1 MVVSR
6 VLSSVSRSVGRRA
19 LQLSASQQHQV
30 PLLSNQLHS
39 LAYESRNKMVT
50 SQIPLLNHSAFNS
63 VHFQRFGMSSSATPQ
78 PTDKEHGSTTDV
90 DPTNAKVSDQTEAT
104 DQNSE
109 SGSFS
114 ESKTTMSQTAKR
126 RRSTK
131 RTAFS
136 DSDSEDQSDLSVDD
150 LVKVV
155 AEKEELLKLKH
166 EEIKAMQDKV
176 LRSYAEMENVM
187 ERTRRD
193 AENSKKF
200 AIQNFA
206 KSLLDVADNLER
218 ASSVVK
224 VSFAKID
231 TSKDAAG
238 AVPLLKTLLEGVEM
252 TEKQLLEVFKKYG
265 LEKYDPTNEPFDP
278 HRHNAVFQ
286 VPDNAKPPGTVA
298 HVLKAGYMLYDRVIR
313 PAEVGVTQEAEND
326 TAAKGSEA

>member
-6 VLSSVSRSVGRRA
+6 LFSSVSRNVGRRA
-19 LQLSASQQHQV
+19 LLLSASQKHQV
-30 PLLSNQLHS
+30 PLISHHLHS
-39 LAYESRNKMVT
+39 LAYESRNKIVT

-63 VHFQRFGMSSSATPQ
+63 FNFQQFRMSSSAKPE
-78 PTDKEHGSTTDV
+78 PTEKEDGSSTVV
-90 DPTNAKVSDQTEAT
+90 DPTNAKVSDQTKASDSEETEAT
-104 DQNSE
+104 DQNNE
-109 SGSFS
+109 
-114 ESKTTMSQTAKR
+114 
-126 RRSTK
+126 
-131 RTAFS
+131 S

-155 AEKEELLKLKH
+155 TEKEELLKLKH

-224 VSFAKID
+224 VSFSKID

-238 AVPLLKTLLEGVEM
+238 AVPLLKTLLEGVNM
-252 TEKQLLEVFKKYG
+252 TEKQLLEIFKKYG

-298 HVLKAGYMLYDRVIR
+298 HVLKAGYMLHDRVIR
-313 PAEVGVTQEAEND
+313 PAEVGVTQAMENG
-326 TAAKGSEA
+326 TADNAAGKDSEA